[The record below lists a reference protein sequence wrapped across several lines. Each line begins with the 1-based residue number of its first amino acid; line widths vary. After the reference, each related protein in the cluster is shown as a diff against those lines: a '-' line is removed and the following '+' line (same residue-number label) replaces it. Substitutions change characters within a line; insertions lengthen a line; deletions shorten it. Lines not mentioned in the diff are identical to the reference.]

1 VSDPLAE
8 LAELEDVIMIIKGGI
23 KMGYY
28 MEVPANK
35 EKVKQLIEMYGATR
49 FKEVT
54 FFADVPEGKA
64 LVIVVENLNYDA
76 AKYIDNRKTLA
87 DIHKC
92 IRQGDN
98 RPRTWLLIDKDK
110 VFQNILENHRIDL
123 SPKISMSSPGLGN
136 SGHYCPVCDIDC
148 RTAHH
153 LMLHHKGVKHFLK
166 YQEKNE
172 KNQ

>member
-1 VSDPLAE
+1 
-8 LAELEDVIMIIKGGI
+8 
-23 KMGYY
+23 MGYY

-49 FKEVT
+49 IKEVT
-54 FFADVPEGKA
+54 FFEDVPEGKA

-76 AKYIDNRKTLA
+76 AKYINNRTTLA

-123 SPKISMSSPGLGN
+123 SPKFRTFYSGLGKSKN
-136 SGHYCPVCDIDC
+136 YCPVCDIDC
-148 RTAHH
+148 KSPFSFRQH
-153 LMLHHKGVKHFLK
+153 LKGVKHFLK
-166 YQEKNE
+166 CQELK
-172 KNQ
+172 